1 MDGVCVTGIEQ
12 QVLTNHGRA
21 LKRLQKDIAE
31 RWKATVTDV
40 DALHGVLDG
49 LNMDVTQIG
58 AIQGSS
64 RIMSSGDIES
74 YEIKEMVHGIAC
86 WTLLIASLYAVVL
99 GPVIG
104 IIVAVKKWLSGPD
117 GGIRSGLGEIIKS
130 KVKSSITPKLRQ
142 PLANAFCDRNNREQI
157 LPELNAK
164 VLRHILDRI
173 LENCQNALADQRKRF
188 EENAKRLLAAY

>member
-1 MDGVCVTGIEQ
+1 MVCVSQGLNNRFSQTY
-12 QVLTNHGRA
+12 GRA

-86 WTLLIASLYAVVL
+86 WTLLIASLYASCSD
-99 GPVIG
+99 
-104 IIVAVKKWLSGPD
+104 LS
-117 GGIRSGLGEIIKS
+117 
-130 KVKSSITPKLRQ
+130 
-142 PLANAFCDRNNREQI
+142 
-157 LPELNAK
+157 
-164 VLRHILDRI
+164 
-173 LENCQNALADQRKRF
+173 
-188 EENAKRLLAAY
+188 